1 MKNLISFLLV
11 LVFTTFPLG
20 AQVQNV
26 QRSDTSDQSNSRVI
40 SYQGILTDINS
51 KAVSDGEYV
60 MSYNLYD
67 SEAGTTVLWSE
78 TQTVLVNGGVF
89 NVMLG
94 SVTPFDIDFNSPL
107 WLGITV
113 AGGSEMLP
121 RLPLTSSAHSMCA
134 SAVEDGSI
142 KTASI
147 VNEAITGNKL
157 QEDAIKAGD
166 NISLSRDAENNFV
179 ISASESSGGLTEVL
193 SDETL
198 TGTGISGNPL
208 GLADDAIT
216 TVKIQDAAVTQAKL
230 APGVSLPISGTAGG
244 DLTGT
249 YPNPTIAA
257 SVIDSSKITD
267 GSVATADLAGN
278 SVTTAKIKDA
288 AITQAK
294 LAPGVSLPI
303 SGTAGGDL
311 TGTYPNPAIAA
322 SVINSSK
329 IADGSVANADLAS
342 NSVTTTKIQD
352 AAVTQAKLAPGV
364 SLPISGTA
372 GGDLTGTYPNPT
384 IASGVINSSKI
395 ADGAVTSAKVANNG
409 ITSAKIQDGA
419 VAASDLASN
428 AVTTV
433 KLYDG
438 AVTKAKLSATGGSN
452 GQVLKLSSG
461 SLTWGNDNTGG
472 LTLPYSGTSSSSGNS
487 DLFYIRNTGTGRSI
501 QAVAVSNTAVWA
513 QTTSGFAG
521 IDGRSESGYGVVGR
535 STSNHAVDGRSTSSY
550 GIYGTSESGSAVFG
564 RASASSGATFGGYFQ
579 SNSSSGT
586 GVEGSATSSTGTNYG
601 VAGYTSSSSG
611 RGVEGYALSSSGNN
625 YGIYGAT
632 NSSTGI
638 GVYGRANA
646 NTGINYGVFGQT
658 SSSAGYGGYF
668 HGRVRVDGYLS
679 KASGAFE
686 IDHPLDPANKIL
698 RHSFVESPD
707 MMNVYN
713 GNIITDGNGSAVVV
727 LPDYFEALNMDFRY
741 QLTVIGEFAQAIIAE
756 KISGNRFTIRT
767 DKPNVEVSWQVT
779 GVRKDAW
786 AEKNRIVVEEY
797 KKPETRG
804 YYLHPQLYGQPQT
817 RSILWG
823 ENPDIM
829 RMMQETKSQRINEHS
844 QPNNE

>member
-1 MKNLISFLLV
+1 M
-11 LVFTTFPLG
+11 
-20 AQVQNV
+20 
-26 QRSDTSDQSNSRVI
+26 
-40 SYQGILTDINS
+40 
-51 KAVSDGEYV
+51 
-60 MSYNLYD
+60 
-67 SEAGTTVLWSE
+67 
-78 TQTVLVNGGVF
+78 
-89 NVMLG
+89 
-94 SVTPFDIDFNSPL
+94 
-107 WLGITV
+107 
-113 AGGSEMLP
+113 
-121 RLPLTSSAHSMCA
+121 
-134 SAVEDGSI
+134 
-142 KTASI
+142 
-147 VNEAITGNKL
+147 
-157 QEDAIKAGD
+157 
-166 NISLSRDAENNFV
+166 
-179 ISASESSGGLTEVL
+179 
-193 SDETL
+193 
-198 TGTGISGNPL
+198 
-208 GLADDAIT
+208 
-216 TVKIQDAAVTQAKL
+216 
-230 APGVSLPISGTAGG
+230 
-244 DLTGT
+244 
-249 YPNPTIAA
+249 
-257 SVIDSSKITD
+257 
-267 GSVATADLAGN
+267 
-278 SVTTAKIKDA
+278 
-288 AITQAK
+288 
-294 LAPGVSLPI
+294 
-303 SGTAGGDL
+303 
-311 TGTYPNPAIAA
+311 
-322 SVINSSK
+322 
-329 IADGSVANADLAS
+329 
-342 NSVTTTKIQD
+342 
-352 AAVTQAKLAPGV
+352 
-364 SLPISGTA
+364 
-372 GGDLTGTYPNPT
+372 
-384 IASGVINSSKI
+384 INSSKI

-550 GIYGTSESGSAVFG
+550 GIYGTSERSTAVFG
-564 RASASSGATFGGYFQ
+564 RATASSGATYGGYFQ
-579 SNSSSGT
+579 SDSPTGK
-586 GVEGSATSSTGTNYG
+586 GVEGNATSSTGTNYG
-601 VAGYTSSSSG
+601 VAGFTNSSSG
-611 RGVEGYALSSSGNN
+611 RGVEGYALSSSGTN

-632 NSSTGI
+632 NSSTGVA
-638 GVYGRANA
+638 VYGRATA

-756 KISGNRFTIRT
+756 KISGNRFTIST
-767 DKPNVEVSWQVT
+767 DKPNVEVSWQIT
-779 GVRKDAW
+779 GIRKDAW
-786 AEKNRIVVEEY
+786 AEKNRIVVEEF